1 MTKKAKAAKTVT
13 VKEWRTA
20 NKLSQRNACELLGC
34 SRGALGQ
41 WESGAHK
48 TPPYILLAIKALED
62 GHTVKA

>member
-1 MTKKAKAAKTVT
+1 MTKKAKAFKT

-20 NKLSQRNACELLGC
+20 NNLSQRSACELLGC

-62 GHTVKA
+62 GHAVNKA